1 MSEPLHEH
9 APRPGEPS
17 NPEVRHEPSD
27 VSVRGVLLFAVGMIV
42 FGVVVQVVIAVM
54 FNVLA
59 AREEARKASS
69 FPLASPRSELPPTP
83 RLEGIEPM
91 PSPVPGGGDPDAP
104 AWVDEKAG
112 LVRMPVSKAIDRALE
127 EGWLTVRKGA
137 VRWHSRVADMP
148 SDASSG
154 RRTWGGSQ

>member
-9 APRPGEPS
+9 SPGPGGPS

-59 AREEARKASS
+59 AREEARKAST
-69 FPLASPRSELPPTP
+69 FPLASRKSESPPT
-83 RLEGIEPM
+83 LIEPARG
-91 PSPVPGGGDPDAP
+91 PLPGRDPDAP

-112 LVRMPVSKAIDRALE
+112 LVRLPVSKAIDRALE
-127 EGWLTVRKGA
+127 KHLLKVRKGA
-137 VRWHSRVADMP
+137 GEWRSRIEDMP